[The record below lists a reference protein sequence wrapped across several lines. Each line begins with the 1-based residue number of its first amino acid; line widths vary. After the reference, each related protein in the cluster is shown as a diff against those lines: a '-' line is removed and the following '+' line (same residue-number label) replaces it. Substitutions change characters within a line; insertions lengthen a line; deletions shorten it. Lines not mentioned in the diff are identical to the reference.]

1 MKLTGFGQGGFQG
14 SPLAAPPVSNGGN
27 AAGVGQATGNLFAN
41 AQGFGTNVPIGPF
54 GSVSIA
60 QSSALGVGK

>member
-1 MKLTGFGQGGFQG
+1 MLTFSFATGGFR
-14 SPLAAPPVSNGGN
+14 PGGN
-27 AAGVGQATGNLFAN
+27 AAGVGQASGNLFAN
-41 AQGFGTNVPIGPF
+41 AQGFGNNVPIGPF